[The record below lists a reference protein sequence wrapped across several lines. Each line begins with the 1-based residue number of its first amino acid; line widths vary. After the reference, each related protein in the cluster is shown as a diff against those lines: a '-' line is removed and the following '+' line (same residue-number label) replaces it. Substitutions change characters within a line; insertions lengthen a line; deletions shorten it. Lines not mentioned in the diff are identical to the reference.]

1 MSSAL
6 PTKVIAGVEVVDTP
20 LVRAAQDFARQ
31 HLDDLAYN
39 HVMRS
44 WIFGVIIYQHFRD
57 KGEFPAIDLEA
68 HAVSAILHDL
78 GWDKTGELV
87 SADKRFEVDG
97 AIAARNFIEEQQK
110 SGKTANWDHH
120 RLQLVWDAIALHS
133 TPAIAAYKEPVVRL
147 CSFGTSVD
155 FQGPDSDRTRTV
167 TWEEFYALNNV
178 FPRHD
183 LAGGVRKVMCGLCR
197 AKPATTYDT
206 FVMGWGRKYVKGYQE
221 KEKLMYEI
229 VERALP

>member
-1 MSSAL
+1 MSSTL
-6 PTKVIAGVEVVDTP
+6 PVKVIAGVEVVDTP

-87 SADKRFEVDG
+87 SVDKRFEVDG

-110 SGKTANWDHH
+110 
-120 RLQLVWDAIALHS
+120 LQLVWDAIALHS

-167 TWEEFYALNNV
+167 TWEEFHALNNV

-183 LAGGVRKVMCGLCR
+183 LASGVRKVMCGLCR
-197 AKPATTYDT
+197 TKPATTYDT
-206 FVMGWGRKYVKGYQE
+206 FVMGWGRKYVEGYQE

-229 VERALP
+229 VERALL